1 MTLKKDIIKNSPTA
15 KYILIYVKC
24 LTIKF
29 VNKKITKVIKIKVL
43 TYSNGIIKKTLD
55 FLIQYHNTTKKLFQ
69 GA

>member
-1 MTLKKDIIKNSPTA
+1 M
-15 KYILIYVKC
+15 LIYVNC

-29 VNKKITKVIKIKVL
+29 VNKKITKIIKIKVL
-43 TYSNGIIKKTLD
+43 TYSNGTIKKTLD